1 MENPCYFEFPWVVFY
16 IQYLHNC
23 GTAFLRWFWS
33 SCIIYMTR
41 QQRNFINS
49 MSFEWSALCW
59 WWPCSWCL
67 QKTCRSNGWLHASQ
81 KGISRIEWT
90 HCWQCCELF
99 ASAKQLRNWQ
109 LGFWWQMFSDTEGK
123 GIVKYNRLKGMIKWI
138 HFLVDQ
144 DWPTDWLT
152 HHQMIKSPGTKLKEN
167 PGRWRGVCATRQQI
181 KQKKKSMVP
190 ASIVKWKKRLPIL
203 KGAQTPALSTLCFQ
217 RNLQEGL

>member
-67 QKTCRSNGWLHASQ
+67 QKTCCSNGWLHASQ

-90 HCWQCCELF
+90 HCWQCCVSYLLLPNSC
-99 ASAKQLRNWQ
+99 ATGNWDFGGKCLVTQ
-109 LGFWWQMFSDTEGK
+109 KEKGLWSIIDWREWSSGFIFWWIKTD
-123 GIVKYNRLKGMIKWI
+123 RLTDWPIIKWSKVQAQNWKRI
-138 HFLVDQ
+138 QADGGECVLPDN
-144 DWPTDWLT
+144 
-152 HHQMIKSPGTKLKEN
+152 KLSRRRKAWCQ
-167 PGRWRGVCATRQQI
+167 PV
-181 KQKKKSMVP
+181 
-190 ASIVKWKKRLPIL
+190 
-203 KGAQTPALSTLCFQ
+203 
-217 RNLQEGL
+217 